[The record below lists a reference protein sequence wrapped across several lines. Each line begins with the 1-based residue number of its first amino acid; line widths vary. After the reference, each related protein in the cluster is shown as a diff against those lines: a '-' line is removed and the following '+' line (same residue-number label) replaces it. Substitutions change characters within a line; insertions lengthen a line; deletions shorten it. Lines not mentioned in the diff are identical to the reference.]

1 MLVSLGLCLPSAT
14 TSDVSLNNVILSTPI
29 VCIVLV
35 IINIFIILHGHTM
48 EQNYIFEQALPLPF
62 PPTRPSSRNDEN
74 EAHIPYCWP
83 DTLMSK

>member
-1 MLVSLGLCLPSAT
+1 
-14 TSDVSLNNVILSTPI
+14 
-29 VCIVLV
+29 
-35 IINIFIILHGHTM
+35 M